1 MASSSEM
8 GLQERINRCAFGI
21 KSMVDKVMVHDR
33 TAAKCMKRSV
43 TLMKQSLGADIKAV
57 TSYDE
62 IIMKRYRIS
71 AENSENHMSHEEC
84 IELVTKKGCRN
95 IDMYKTW
102 LVLGDIRS
110 ELMGI
115 IGEVNIFKRNFV
127 YDVCDYL
134 KFVRD
139 RIIDLWY

>member
-1 MASSSEM
+1 M
-8 GLQERINRCAFGI
+8 GLQERLNRCAFGI

-62 IIMKRYRIS
+62 IILKQYRIS
-71 AENSENHMSHEEC
+71 AENSENHMSHEES
-84 IELVTKKGCRN
+84 IELVTKRGCRN
-95 IDMYKTW
+95 IDMHKTW
-102 LVLGDIRS
+102 LELGDIRS
-110 ELMGI
+110 ELMRI
-115 IGEVNIFKRNFV
+115 IDEVDLHMQSLVF
-127 YDVCDYL
+127 DVCDFL
-134 KFVRD
+134 HIARS